1 MVCDVHSGVRY
12 ACVEVRCHVGIFFMG
27 NYVSYDLNFL
37 IIAELEIFRL
47 PISSEVNLDTL
58 YF

>member
-1 MVCDVHSGVRY
+1 M
-12 ACVEVRCHVGIFFMG
+12 E

-37 IIAELEIFRL
+37 IITELEIFRL